1 LKKYLEKQGSLL
13 WKEVLSHKLIYL
25 ILSLILILALAI
37 RIYNTGTVLGF
48 YYDQGR
54 DALKIWNLL
63 NKGDF
68 FLLGPT
74 TGIAGIFRGPYYY
87 YLITPFYWISR
98 GDPVLPADFLAFT
111 SVIAIAFLF
120 YLGAKLLNRATGIFA
135 ALIAGFSFNLMVASR
150 WLSNPTP
157 MLLLSVL
164 LVWSLFLISKGKR
177 YFWVL
182 VSFLAGL
189 SLFHFGSSGEFF
201 YFPAILIFALWQR
214 KYFPNAKIVFYSF
227 LAFAFSLLPLFIFD
241 LKNGFMLSK
250 NIYAFIFEKESFSAD
265 ILTVIENRVS
275 YITSTFYSLLFP
287 ISTKHTTLIFFFI
300 GICFVY
306 FIPKF
311 LKNNIAKIAILL
323 FLSPLMGIFFFH
335 GNEGNI
341 YGYYMTGYY
350 LIFVLLVSLV
360 LGLLWK
366 KNAGKL
372 IVIAFFYLFF
382 NANLPLIK
390 SKITDNADGPNTIL
404 LGNQKQAIE
413 WIYKDADDEF
423 NVDIFVPPV
432 IPYSYDYLF
441 TWYESMPDFSGKTEE
456 RRELL
461 YTLYEEDP
469 PYAERLEEWLVRQSG
484 IGQVEY
490 GEKFG
495 GITVER
501 RKRIK

>member
-1 LKKYLEKQGSLL
+1 MLKE
-13 WKEVLSHKLIYL
+13 EVSSHKLIYL
-25 ILSLILILALAI
+25 ILGFILIFALGI
-37 RIYNTGTVLGF
+37 RIYNTETILGF

-87 YLITPFYWISR
+87 YLITPFYWIGR
-98 GDPVLPADFLAFT
+98 GDPVLPANFLAFT
-111 SVIAIAFLF
+111 SVIAIAFLY
-120 YLGAKLLNRATGIFA
+120 YLGAKSLNRGTGLFA
-135 ALIAGFSFNLMVASR
+135 VLIAGFSFYLMIASR

-182 VSFLAGL
+182 VSFLVGL

-214 KYFPNAKIVFYSF
+214 KYFPNAKIAIYSF

-265 ILTVIENRVS
+265 VLTVIENRAS

-287 ISTKHTTLIFFFI
+287 TSTKHTTFIFFLI
-300 GICFVY
+300 GICFVC

-311 LKNNIAKIAILL
+311 LKNNIAKIAIFL
-323 FLSPLMGIFFFH
+323 FLSPVIGIFFFH

-366 KNAGKL
+366 ENVGKL

-413 WIYKDADDEF
+413 WIYKDAYGEF
-423 NVDIFVPPV
+423 NVDMFVPPV

-441 TWYESMPDFSGKTEE
+441 TWYESMPNYNGKVEE

-469 PYAERLEEWLVRQSG
+469 PHAERLEEWLVRQSG
-484 IGQVEY
+484 IGKVEY
-490 GEKFG
+490 SKKFG